1 MEEKVTVTLTSPAK
15 IDGKLRPAGWSGAV
29 TTELEVELRAAK
41 VIHCDL
47 DDIAEDVRSS
57 DDLRSAVAL
66 ELGRR
71 AVSTAVA
78 QRDAH
83 WSTALDHFETMWEDQ
98 KLAALQHVEG
108 EHRAEIE
115 TLDIELDTAKARIA
129 ALETELAVAKATPEA
144 ETISGSGSKTKPK
157 T

>member
-1 MEEKVTVTLTSPAK
+1 MEESVTVTLTSPAK

-29 TTELEVELRAAK
+29 TTELEGELRAAK

-47 DDIAEDVRSS
+47 DDVAADTRASG
-57 DDLRSAVAL
+57 DLLSAVAL

-71 AVSTAVA
+71 AVSTAIK

-98 KLAALQHVEG
+98 KLAALQHAEG

-129 ALETELAVAKATPEA
+129 TLETELAAVKVTSEA
-144 ETISGSGSKTKPK
+144 DIAAGSGGKTKPK